1 MTLISAQFIRSQE
14 ATNTCL
20 SLCASRVASEIS
32 FKGHA
37 LLPGEKGRD
46 AEDRKCYVLGDYLYT
61 PDSLLLNSLLLPPQA
76 DLRCMQLE
84 LEQKLKLNENAIA
97 RLQANNKSVLVRL
110 TRVTS
115 LASAYSAATAGLA
128 RPIWG
133 YRTWVKDPAEI
144 STSER
149 SRHS

>member
-1 MTLISAQFIRSQE
+1 
-14 ATNTCL
+14 
-20 SLCASRVASEIS
+20 
-32 FKGHA
+32 
-37 LLPGEKGRD
+37 
-46 AEDRKCYVLGDYLYT
+46 
-61 PDSLLLNSLLLPPQA
+61 
-76 DLRCMQLE
+76 MQLE

-133 YRTWVKDPAEI
+133 YRLKIQQRSQQVNVIGTVGHIMRGLHLVRI
-144 STSER
+144 SYKIDV
-149 SRHS
+149 SRMKRWMRG